1 MAIYDDVKITINLNE
16 LVEIRAKL
24 ISQYD
29 DYSEKVCKGEY
40 LDGGDIDRIAT
51 GLRDTLTW
59 DTLYCMVDDAVLEYL
74 GIKENHY
81 GETTIESL
89 DVTME
94 KEQKAREKEFKKNFD
109 MVKLESS
116 SWTIEVPVRKKKE
129 EKKEVSADTYKAQEH
144 RYSDPQ

>member
-29 DYSEKVCKGEY
+29 DYSEKITKGEY

-59 DTLYCMVDDAVLEYL
+59 DTLYSMVDDAVLDYL
-74 GIKENHY
+74 GMKETHY
-81 GETTIESL
+81 GERTIETIEL
-89 DVTME
+89 TME
-94 KEQKAREKEFKKNFD
+94 KEKKEREKEFKKNFD

-116 SWTIEVPVRKKKE
+116 AWTIDVPLRKEIKK
-129 EKKEVSADTYKAQEH
+129 
-144 RYSDPQ
+144 

>member
-29 DYSEKVCKGEY
+29 DYSDKVVKGEY

-59 DTLYCMVDDAVLEYL
+59 DTLYQMVDEAVLEYL

-81 GETTIESL
+81 GSRTIESI

-94 KEQKAREKEFKKNFD
+94 KEQKEREKEFKKNFE
-109 MVKLESS
+109 MVDLVSS
-116 SWTIEVPVRKKKE
+116 SWTIQVPVRKSK
-129 EKKEVSADTYKAQEH
+129 
-144 RYSDPQ
+144 

>member
-1 MAIYDDVKITINLNE
+1 MAIDDDVKVIINLNE

-29 DYSEKVCKGEY
+29 DYSEKVNNGEY

-59 DTLYCMVDDAVLEYL
+59 DTLYQMVDEAVLDYL
-74 GIKENHY
+74 GIKEKNPSI
-81 GETTIESL
+81 TIETIEL
-89 DVTME
+89 TME
-94 KEQKAREKEFKKNFD
+94 KEKKAREKEFKKNFE

-116 SWTIEVPVRKKKE
+116 AWSIEVPLRKNN
-129 EKKEVSADTYKAQEH
+129 AT
-144 RYSDPQ
+144 

>member
-1 MAIYDDVKITINLNE
+1 MAINDDIKITINLNE

-24 ISQYD
+24 ISQYE

-94 KEQKAREKEFKKNFD
+94 KEKKEREKEFKKNFD

-116 SWTIEVPVRKKKE
+116 SWTIDVPVRK
-129 EKKEVSADTYKAQEH
+129 
-144 RYSDPQ
+144 R

>member
-1 MAIYDDVKITINLNE
+1 MAINDDIKITINLNE

-29 DYSEKVCKGEY
+29 DYSEKISKGEY

-81 GETTIESL
+81 GERTIETIEL
-89 DVTME
+89 TME
-94 KEQKAREKEFKKNFD
+94 KEKKEREKEFKKNFYL
-109 MVKLESS
+109 VKLESYS
-116 SWTIEVPVRKKKE
+116 LTIDVHVRKKK
-129 EKKEVSADTYKAQEH
+129 
-144 RYSDPQ
+144 

>member
-29 DYSEKVCKGEY
+29 DYSDKINKGEY

-59 DTLYCMVDDAVLEYL
+59 DTLYSMVDDAVLEYL
-74 GIKENHY
+74 GMKENHY
-81 GETTIESL
+81 GSTTIETIEL
-89 DVTME
+89 TME
-94 KEQKAREKEFKKNFD
+94 KEKKAREKEFKKNFE
-109 MVKLESS
+109 MVKLDGGC
-116 SWTIEVPVRKKKE
+116 WTIDVPRRKI
-129 EKKEVSADTYKAQEH
+129 
-144 RYSDPQ
+144 

>member
-1 MAIYDDVKITINLNE
+1 MAINDDIKITINLNE

-59 DTLYCMVDDAVLEYL
+59 DTLYCMVDDAVLDYL
-74 GIKENHY
+74 GIKEKNPS
-81 GETTIESL
+81 TTIETIEL
-89 DVTME
+89 TME
-94 KEQKAREKEFKKNFD
+94 KEKKAREKEFKKNFD
-109 MVKLESS
+109 LVKLESS
-116 SWTIEVPVRKKKE
+116 SWTLEVPVRKK
-129 EKKEVSADTYKAQEH
+129 
-144 RYSDPQ
+144 

>member
-24 ISQYD
+24 ISQYE

-59 DTLYCMVDDAVLEYL
+59 DALYSMVDDAVLEYL
-74 GIKENHY
+74 GMKETHY
-81 GETTIESL
+81 GETAGDEPAKTY
-89 DVTME
+89 E
-94 KEQKAREKEFKKNFD
+94 KNRQQFK
-109 MVKLESS
+109 MVKLESP
-116 SWTIEVPVRKKKE
+116 SWTIEVPVRKNK
-129 EKKEVSADTYKAQEH
+129 
-144 RYSDPQ
+144 

>member
-1 MAIYDDVKITINLNE
+1 MAINDDIKITINLNE

-29 DYSEKVCKGEY
+29 DYSDKVVKGEY

-59 DTLYCMVDDAVLEYL
+59 DTLYQMVDEAVLEYL
-74 GIKENHY
+74 GIKEKNPS
-81 GETTIESL
+81 TTIESI

-94 KEQKAREKEFKKNFD
+94 KEKKEREKEFKKNFD
-109 MVKLESS
+109 LVKLESS
-116 SWTIEVPVRKKKE
+116 SWSIEVPVRKK
-129 EKKEVSADTYKAQEH
+129 
-144 RYSDPQ
+144 

>member
-1 MAIYDDVKITINLNE
+1 MAINDDIKITINLNE

-29 DYSEKVCKGEY
+29 DYSDKVVKGEY

-59 DTLYCMVDDAVLEYL
+59 DTLYQMVDEAVLEYL
-74 GIKENHY
+74 GIKEKNPSI
-81 GETTIESL
+81 TIESI

-94 KEQKAREKEFKKNFD
+94 KEQKEREKEFKKNFD
-109 MVKLESS
+109 LVKLESS
-116 SWTIEVPVRKKKE
+116 SWTLDVPVRKK
-129 EKKEVSADTYKAQEH
+129 
-144 RYSDPQ
+144 